1 MPGLQVAL
9 SFLNQVLGDPEYLR
23 RDRVNLLDLFR
34 PDQTVNDMV
43 GMTERLLGGALEGG
57 SVTGADP
64 AKIASLLKGEPPTI
78 IEAQRAVVHRN
89 LEREEPFGMTFAWA
103 PAYDWELTVWESPPT
118 EISPGWITV
127 LVKSRY
133 PSDEQPVTGKPMD
146 KKWG

>member
-127 LVKSRY
+127 LIKSRY

>member
-23 RDRVNLLDLFR
+23 LDRVNLLDLFR